1 MKHWLLGAVA
11 LFIATDAAAQNYQ
24 LAYSPSLKLE
34 IWIDNVQS
42 KDVASWCAKQV
53 PIRIVSRESQDPR
66 VLNSFLP
73 QVTGLMTSQCHAMRE
88 LNWQMNDVNGKALGQ
103 GQVQKANNWAVNIAA
118 QSTNIA
124 AQSTTAASQ
133 TPVTAPA
140 TPAPSTPMTASVAS
154 AAPAPIAAV
163 PQAASTVADATPWVT
178 FSQLG
183 SCHFRTW
190 WPTSG
195 QVSSLFVPD
204 QKDQHCQGGWL
215 NGPGKV
221 TYSGSAGSASTTV
234 DFINGFPVEGLK
246 KTDSALQIVTANNQR
261 VVLSN
266 DKSSD
271 SWLILP
277 WHQQGNSGNANGT
290 IALHITPQ
298 QAADNDLL
306 QARVKDARKNWAKYL
321 DSAALSVSLVPAL
334 ATQLQNP
341 AAGAFRI
348 LN

>member
-53 PIRIVSRESQDPR
+53 PIRIVSRESTDPHI
-66 VLNSFLP
+66 LTSFLP
-73 QVTGLMTSQCHAMRE
+73 QVTGLMTSQCHALRD
-88 LNWQMNDVNGKALGQ
+88 LNWQMNDVSGKELGQ
-103 GQVQKANNWAVNIAA
+103 GQVQKANNWAVSI
-118 QSTNIA
+118 
-124 AQSTTAASQ
+124 ASQ
-133 TPVTAPA
+133 PATPASPTSAAAAMPATAPA
-140 TPAPSTPMTASVAS
+140 TL
-154 AAPAPIAAV
+154 AAPAATSAPLAAQHE
-163 PQAASTVADATPWVT
+163 QATAPLADSTPWVT

-204 QKDQHCQGGWL
+204 DKDQHCQGGWL

-277 WHQQGNSGNANGT
+277 WHPQGNSGSANAV

-298 QAADNDLL
+298 QAADNNIL

-321 DSAALSVSLVPAL
+321 NSDALTVSLVPTL
-334 ATQLQNP
+334 ATQLQDP
-341 AAGAFRI
+341 AASAFRI